1 MRQFNAKDEAAAT
14 AKDNLWQQ
22 DSEGGWR
29 IDPERDA
36 LRMATEG
43 GAMAMRLGLNIGQI
57 APGFRADICL
67 YRLGGPCWTPV
78 NDPVAQLVFA
88 ETGASVAY
96 TLVDGDILVDQGR
109 VTAFDA
115 EGALAEVSGMV
126 ASLRRRNADL
136 FSVAHAIAK
145 ALP

>member
-1 MRQFNAKDEAAAT
+1 
-14 AKDNLWQQ
+14 
-22 DSEGGWR
+22 
-29 IDPERDA
+29 
-36 LRMATEG
+36 
-43 GAMAMRLGLNIGQI
+43 
-57 APGFRADICL
+57 
-67 YRLGGPCWTPV
+67 V

-88 ETGASVAY
+88 ETGGSVAY

>member
-1 MRQFNAKDEAAAT
+1 
-14 AKDNLWQQ
+14 
-22 DSEGGWR
+22 
-29 IDPERDA
+29 
-36 LRMATEG
+36 MATEG

-67 YRLGGPCWTPV
+67 YRLGGPFWTPV

-88 ETGASVAY
+88 ETGGSVAY